1 MDVVHSEYGILYSLT
16 TPPKVARPTTASAIA
31 NTTASDRQ
39 YYLQFLLLRSFC
51 RIIGAS
57 FLLSDKRLYM

>member
-39 YYLQFLLLRSFC
+39 YFLQFLLLRSFLQNH
-51 RIIGAS
+51 RG
-57 FLLSDKRLYM
+57 FLFAER

>member
-39 YYLQFLLLRSFC
+39 YFCSFYC
-51 RIIGAS
+51 
-57 FLLSDKRLYM
+57 

>member
-39 YYLQFLLLRSFC
+39 YFLQFYC
-51 RIIGAS
+51 
-57 FLLSDKRLYM
+57 

>member
-39 YYLQFLLLRSFC
+39 YFCSFIAEEFLQNHQGFL
-51 RIIGAS
+51 
-57 FLLSDKRLYM
+57 LLSDKRLYM

>member
-39 YYLQFLLLRSFC
+39 YFLQFFIAEEFLQNHRGFL
-51 RIIGAS
+51 
-57 FLLSDKRLYM
+57 LLSDKRLYM

>member
-39 YYLQFLLLRSFC
+39 YFAVLLLRSFAESSGLPFAE
-51 RIIGAS
+51 R
-57 FLLSDKRLYM
+57 